1 MIKTEVNEMSI
12 AGIFAYLARAC
23 AFAAAV
29 SGLWWLMRRILK
41 RKTRALDL
49 LAVAYV
55 AAVTEIIAL
64 RIATPSV
71 ARGVQWIPLKTTIGE
86 WSRST
91 WAFVYHVGG
100 NLAWFVPLGALIQLK
115 KPNWSALQAFA
126 IGAGFSALLEMMQYL
141 LSTGMTDVDDVI
153 LNAIG
158 ALLGAAAVKILRHK

>member
-1 MIKTEVNEMSI
+1 MSI

-23 AFAAAV
+23 AFAAVV
-29 SGLWWLMRRILK
+29 SGLWWLVRRILK

-71 ARGVQWIPLKTTIGE
+71 ARGVHWIPLKTTIGE
-86 WSRST
+86 WSRGA

-100 NLAWFVPLGALIQLK
+100 NLAWFVPLGVLIQLK
-115 KPNWSALQAFA
+115 KPNWSVLRAFA
-126 IGAGFSALLEMMQYL
+126 VGAGFSALLETMQYL

>member
-1 MIKTEVNEMSI
+1 MSI

-71 ARGVQWIPLKTTIGE
+71 ARGVQWIPLKTTIG
-86 WSRST
+86 
-91 WAFVYHVGG
+91 
-100 NLAWFVPLGALIQLK
+100 
-115 KPNWSALQAFA
+115 
-126 IGAGFSALLEMMQYL
+126 
-141 LSTGMTDVDDVI
+141 
-153 LNAIG
+153 
-158 ALLGAAAVKILRHK
+158 AAAADMCASFECSRGGMEISWTRC